1 MFIDSH
7 CHLNFP
13 CFDLQRKALLLA
25 LQEERVTD
33 LIMPATHRAEWENMI
48 ALTTKHRH
56 LYYALGYHP
65 CFLEYYQQ
73 GDLDVLH
80 QMLSNVDKKKIE
92 SKAVAIGEIGLDKY
106 SKTSMVM
113 QELLFIE
120 QLKIAEK
127 LQLPVILHIVKKQGR
142 GLDILKEQN
151 FTQGG
156 VYHAFS
162 GSLEV
167 ALAFIK
173 LGFKIGVG
181 SVITNPQSITTRKT
195 ISELPIESL
204 LLETD
209 APDMPL
215 HLQSRGSNSPLNLPI
230 IFESLLSL
238 RSESKNCLAT
248 QILQNTRSIFSLI
261 HD

>member
-13 CFDLQRKALLLA
+13 CFDLQREALLLA
-25 LQEERVTD
+25 LQEEQISD
-33 LIMPATHRAEWENMI
+33 LIIPATHRAEWENIM
-48 ALTTKHRH
+48 ALTAKHRH
-56 LYYALGYHP
+56 LHHALGYHP
-65 CFLEYYQQ
+65 RFLEYYQQ
-73 GDLDVLH
+73 GDLDVLQ
-80 QMLSNVDKKKIE
+80 QMLSNVDKNDE
-92 SKAVAIGEIGLDKY
+92 NKAVAIGEIGLDKY
-106 SKTSMVM
+106 AKTSMVM

-142 GLDILKEQN
+142 VLEILKEQN

-173 LGFKIGVG
+173 LGFKMGVG
-181 SVITNPQSITTRKT
+181 AVITNPQSITTRKT

-215 HLQSRGSNSPLNLPI
+215 HLQSRGSNSPLNLPL

-238 RSESKNCLAT
+238 RSESKHGLAT